1 MSPTARPPVLV
12 DKIDKMLMQ
21 LTTNHVSERAP
32 SSSRRVV
39 SGNRLL
45 LLLLMQVQARSS
57 FIRGVPQRG
66 RQVFV
71 VVCTCSTRARPSAPC
86 ARRACASSSAAPT
99 RRDRRGYA
107 HHRIGLLR
115 QNWSERPARI
125 HPHIIKGCAGISG
138 VVLQ

>member
-1 MSPTARPPVLV
+1 MSPTARPPVF
-12 DKIDKMLMQ
+12 DKMLMQ

-39 SGNRLL
+39 SGKRL

-57 FIRGVPQRG
+57 FIWGVPQGG
-66 RQVFV
+66 RQVLV
-71 VVCTCSTRARPSAPC
+71 IVCTCSTRARPTAPC

-99 RRDRRGYA
+99 RRDRRRYA

-138 VVLQ
+138 VLLQ